1 MKPKENFLE
10 DLLIVKESDNPEE
23 KAKIFPLGYTDKR
36 EVKRKKKKHG
46 RKSRHSSK
54 SSSSESIEEKN
65 EDLEEDNFNF
75 LENNSDPMKK
85 KRIINKRRF
94 RLGFRN
100 NRGRNNYRRNN
111 SENIC
116 GTSRAKSFRKKSDRY

>member
-75 LENNSDPMKK
+75 IENNSDPYM
-85 KRIINKRRF
+85 RNKQSKIF
-94 RLGFRN
+94 
-100 NRGRNNYRRNN
+100 
-111 SENIC
+111 
-116 GTSRAKSFRKKSDRY
+116 